1 MATVTETMVLDYLK
15 SNAHGLSI
23 AEAFINWQLSGGHIS
38 KLISNLRKRD
48 DVKIKSQ
55 WRTNKITKRRYVRY
69 ILESE

>member
-15 SNAHGLSI
+15 SNPHGLSI
-23 AEAFINWQLSGGHIS
+23 GEAFINWQLSGGHIS

-48 DVKIKSQ
+48 DIKIKSQ

-69 ILESE
+69 MIVEE